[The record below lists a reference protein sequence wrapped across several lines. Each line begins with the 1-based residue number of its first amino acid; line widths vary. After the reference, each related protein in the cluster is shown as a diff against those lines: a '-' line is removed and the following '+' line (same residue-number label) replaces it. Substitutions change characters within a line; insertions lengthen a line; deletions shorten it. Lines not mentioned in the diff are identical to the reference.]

1 MSTSGFV
8 RNTKRVIDH
17 LSKQSNVQKLVISNK
32 LRMIR
37 SALMKPKTG
46 ICTYLEILFLFL
58 VFQRP
63 LSTKSALL
71 DFSSVWH
78 FYGFTENM
86 VTEA

>member
-37 SALMKPKTG
+37 SAL
-46 ICTYLEILFLFL
+46 IEAENWNLHISRILFL